1 MNAFIPLHTFLDSL
15 LPLTENQKKR
25 FSSLI
30 TTTTLTK
37 GEHLLRAGDSLSYLY
52 FCLSGCFRLYYST
65 YDGKERIKSFCAA
78 NDFITSY
85 TALLTGKAL
94 RYQLEATKVK
104 VFEIIPPLV
113 STEMTAGRGKGKI
126 STDQLV
132 NEFVRG
138 FERDRYEILIGKIK
152 LLHLI
157 QRISPS
163 LADKLLKNG

>member
-1 MNAFIPLHTFLDSL
+1 
-15 LPLTENQKKR
+15 
-25 FSSLI
+25 
-30 TTTTLTK
+30 
-37 GEHLLRAGDSLSYLY
+37 
-52 FCLSGCFRLYYST
+52 
-65 YDGKERIKSFCAA
+65 
-78 NDFITSY
+78 
-85 TALLTGKAL
+85 L
-94 RYQLEATKVK
+94 RYQLEATNVK

-126 STDQLV
+126 SPDQLV